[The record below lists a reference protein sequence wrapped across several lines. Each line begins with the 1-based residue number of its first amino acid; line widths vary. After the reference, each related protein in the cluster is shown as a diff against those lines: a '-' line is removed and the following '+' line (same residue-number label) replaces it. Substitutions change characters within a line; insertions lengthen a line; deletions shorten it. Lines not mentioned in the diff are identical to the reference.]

1 MTKALEIPLDA
12 PIAGQGLTAE
22 LGNVPW
28 QNPPQYDT
36 VEEALEFYIP
46 RLLSEDFI
54 GNLFDVMETGIP
66 LTTIANS
73 MQTAG
78 VMGGKHS
85 LDVGILIIPVLMET
99 MAYLA
104 EEADVEYTMGSNVTT
119 DKDKPTQQ
127 RVALAM
133 ERVRKEESKKSK
145 EPEPE
150 PEVKEPEPEKPK
162 AGLMSRRTTDGV

>member
-1 MTKALEIPLDA
+1 MVTKPEPMLDA

-22 LGNVPW
+22 LGNRPW
-28 QNPPQYDT
+28 QNPPQYST

-78 VMGGKHS
+78 VMEGKHS
-85 LDVGILIIPVLMET
+85 LDVGILVIPVLMET

-104 EEADVEYTMGSNVTT
+104 EESDVDYIMGSNVTT
-119 DKDKPTQQ
+119 DKNKPTDQ
-127 RVALAM
+127 RVALAIEM
-133 ERVRKEESKKSK
+133 ARKEESKKNK
-145 EPEPE
+145 EPEPKQE
-150 PEVKEPEPEKPK
+150 IEESELEKPK

>member
-1 MTKALEIPLDA
+1 MVTKPQPMLDA

-104 EEADVEYTMGSNVTT
+104 EEADVEYTMGSNVAT